1 MKVPK
6 FITVGIVLEIY
17 WAFSELS
24 SYKNAY
30 IILFGQVEEKDHLEN
45 VGLDG
50 WIILKPDLKKM
61 YEYVLD

>member
-6 FITVGIVLEIY
+6 FITAGIVLEIY

-30 IILFGQVEEKDHLEN
+30 IILLGQFEEKDHLEN
-45 VGLDG
+45 VGVDG
-50 WIILKPDLKKM
+50 
-61 YEYVLD
+61 